1 MDDLN
6 TCKIAKKNIKNR
18 KGRAYGIIML
28 TAVLS
33 FALFVSSFLM
43 ASLQNGL
50 ESLEG
55 RMGADLIIVP
65 EGYDAKITDAIL
77 RGEPNTFFLDE
88 SVMEEIFKLDGVE
101 KVSPQFFLATLTAGC
116 CSFPIQ
122 IIGIDMDRDFT
133 VAPWLESEIKAP
145 LGDREIVVGSNVR
158 GDYHEQVK
166 FFNQAFTIKGRLGK
180 TGTGFDNSVFMTID
194 DAKKLAKEYE
204 RVLENPEASVE
215 GKISSVMIKLKPGVA
230 AETVRDEVLETFRG
244 QGVYPI
250 LTKSFMS
257 EVASGIRALTP
268 YILILMILLW
278 VLSFLVL
285 VLLAVVSMKERRRE
299 IAMFKIIGATEKQIR
314 RIFLME
320 NLFLGLYGALPG
332 TFVGI
337 VISML
342 FGTWMAQTTKLPFL
356 IPKWQELFLIAAFAL
371 AIGLFSSP
379 LSALGSLR
387 KMEKTDA
394 ALLLRENE

>member
-18 KGRAYGIIML
+18 KGRAYGIILL

-88 SVMEEIFKLDGVE
+88 SVMEEISKLDGVE

-145 LGDREIVVGSNVR
+145 LGDREIVVGANVR

-215 GKISSVMIKLKPGVA
+215 GKISSVMVKLKPGVA

-299 IAMFKIIGATEKQIR
+299 IAMFKIIGATEKQIC

-356 IPKWQELFLIAAFAL
+356 IPKWQELFLIAVFAL
-371 AIGLFSSP
+371 VIGLFSSP

>member
-1 MDDLN
+1 MDNL
-6 TCKIAKKNIKNR
+6 TISKIAKKNIKNR
-18 KGRAYGIIML
+18 KGRAFGIILL
-28 TAVLS
+28 TALLS
-33 FALFVSSFLM
+33 FTLFVSSFLM

-50 ESLEG
+50 QSLEG

-88 SVMEEIFKLDGVE
+88 SVMEKISELPGVE

-215 GKISSVMIKLKPGVA
+215 GKISSVMVKLKPGVT

-332 TFVGI
+332 TFVG
-337 VISML
+337 VAISML

-356 IPKWQELFLIAAFAL
+356 IPKWQELFLIAVFAL